1 MTNDNSTGIGTPK
14 SYWFV
19 AILFL
24 AWNLVGI
31 FNYLSSVKATPESLA
46 VQGMTAEQIEFML
59 GVPAH
64 YMAVFALAVWSGLL
78 GAILMLVRSR
88 YAAPIF
94 VVSLIFVV
102 ISFVLDFVGG
112 SFQILGAPYIGV
124 MVVVLILAVIE
135 VLYSRKMR
143 ARGILK

>member
-64 YMAVFALAVWSGLL
+64 YMAVFARGCHNIYKNTDLVLVDFCFGL
-78 GAILMLVRSR
+78 GVERAW
-88 YAAPIF
+88 
-94 VVSLIFVV
+94 
-102 ISFVLDFVGG
+102 GG
-112 SFQILGAPYIGV
+112 GLFN
-124 MVVVLILAVIE
+124 
-135 VLYSRKMR
+135 
-143 ARGILK
+143 